1 MKTASILQH
10 NFQEKKFWTPCRHRD
25 QSSAEMLS
33 EYFPAFQ
40 VTGPASRLSG
50 AGRNISNLKL
60 QRQPISRSTKKIET
74 LPQNDTGLLQSYYL

>member
-10 NFQEKKFWTPCRHRD
+10 NFQETKFWTPGRHRD
-25 QSSAEMLS
+25 QSAAEMLS

-50 AGRNISNLKL
+50 AGRKISNLKL
-60 QRQPISRSTKKIET
+60 QRHQYQGQQKKH
-74 LPQNDTGLLQSYYL
+74 